1 MLDLGLSKKL
11 KDAGLAW
18 EPALGDLF
26 YYQVGDHWEKD
37 VLAEHDIKE
46 ATHQIIADWIF
57 VPRLDQLIIYMEERG
72 YRVESKQDAC
82 YIFHPNKPHI
92 CPWWQ
97 KFPAENRTN
106 AAGEALLWILQQ
118 EQAVD

>member
-1 MLDLGLSKKL
+1 MLDWELAKKL
-11 KDAGLAW
+11 RDAGLPW
-18 EPALGDLF
+18 RPRLF
-26 YYQVGDHWEKD
+26 EIDDNCW
-37 VLAEHDIKE
+37 AECYKMNPPTD
-46 ATHQIIADWIF
+46 DWDEVTKQYILL
-57 VPRLDQLIIYMEERG
+57 PRLDQLIAFMEERG

-97 KFPAENRTN
+97 KFLAENRTN